1 MTKFNKRTIILVL
14 ILTFFIILIVA
25 NNIIKNNQNVT
36 QSEQPSYEEYLDNGI
51 QFAKIRKEG
60 KYLEN
65 IVITNIVLNDNHIE
79 YTLKNYSDS
88 IVYISNQISI
98 VIGEDCY
105 NYFDETEGKIELKS
119 REEKII
125 NIGCTINDKNKK
137 LGYRVDKTMQIS
149 ILKPIYIKYDDS
161 ELLGIAKG

>member
-98 VIGEDCY
+98 VIGEDC
-105 NYFDETEGKIELKS
+105 
-119 REEKII
+119 
-125 NIGCTINDKNKK
+125 
-137 LGYRVDKTMQIS
+137 
-149 ILKPIYIKYDDS
+149 
-161 ELLGIAKG
+161 